1 MSRTELHKI
10 ANQTSPPEIDIP
22 DTWMGIIVW
31 AVAKFGIG
39 VIISGVFA
47 FATVRVYED
56 LTALNVRVLTAFEH
70 QTRVAESNNAAIRE
84 MIGTLQKIETE
95 HRKYDQ

>member
-1 MSRTELHKI
+1 MSRQELHKV
-10 ANQTSPPEIDIP
+10 ANQTSPPEVTIP
-22 DTWMGIIVW
+22 DNWQGLIVW
-31 AVAKFGIG
+31 AVAKFGAG

-56 LTALNVRVLTAFEH
+56 MTALNVRVLIAFEQ
-70 QTRVAESNNAAIRE
+70 QTRAAESNNAAIRE

-95 HRKYDQ
+95 HRNH